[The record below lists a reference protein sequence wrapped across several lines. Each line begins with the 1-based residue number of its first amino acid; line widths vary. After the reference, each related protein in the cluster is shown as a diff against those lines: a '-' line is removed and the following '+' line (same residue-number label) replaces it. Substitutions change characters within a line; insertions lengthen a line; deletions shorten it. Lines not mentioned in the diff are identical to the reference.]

1 MRIGI
6 FFGGSSRE
14 REISFAG
21 GRTVYDN
28 LDKSLFEAVP
38 IFVDSLNNLILLDW
52 QFIYKGTIRDFYP
65 TSDFIPE
72 SKFGFQMY
80 VESLT
85 SKYQS
90 GFQNFTGIEIDK
102 MISQI
107 GKKISLNDLPNLID
121 FGFLCLHGNNGEDG
135 SIQGALQWL
144 KIPYSGSGIL
154 PSAIGMD
161 KAVQK
166 KLMVAGGFHSPKFEV
181 IKKNDWLFPLS
192 EGEELEVR
200 SVEKR
205 VKLFEKIK
213 SELKLPIAIKPANQ
227 GSSVGATILKDD
239 NIDKFSEAIDKAFFI
254 KTLKAVDWK
263 NKSETEKVALVK
275 ELTDIREGV
284 GLPLIINHK
293 SKIIIYQPEDLFHQ
307 LEKHFSKSI
316 DSIELQGLDSEK
328 EVLVEAFIKGREF
341 SCIVAQD
348 ENGKPI
354 ALPPTEIIKGQELF
368 DYRSKYL
375 PGLSRKVTPIQASDE
390 QIQNIR
396 TECEKLFQFFNFNV
410 YARIDGFL
418 SDDGKIFL
426 NDPNTTSGMLPSS
439 FFFHQAAEI
448 GLNPSQF
455 LSYIIYT
462 SIKQRIGLGFEAM
475 KFENQLLELNK
486 KLQSNISNLTSK
498 ISVAVIMGGYS
509 SERHIS
515 VESGR
520 NIFEKL
526 SSSTKYEPIPVFL
539 FGSKDEH
546 NLYVLPINMMLKDN
560 ADDIREKIL
569 HYSVHPMLNK
579 IKEECKSITQKF
591 AGENVQFAPQKISYN
606 DLKGLCDVVFIALHG
621 RPGEDGAVQNELNKI
636 GLPYNGSGVESS
648 QLTINKFDTLQ
659 LLKQHHLPVTEQYL
673 LQKSDWQKDE
683 HACINLVKE
692 KFHYPLIAKPLDD
705 GCSSAVKKIKND
717 TELKAFVELIFR
729 ESEALI
735 EKDAEI
741 LHLKKNEE
749 FPNKDVVLIEAL
761 VDKKDCAKFMEVTVG
776 LLTHRTENG
785 TIMYEVFEPSEA
797 LADGDVLSLEEK
809 FLAGQGQNITPAR
822 FSKDA
827 KEFKIIS
834 RQVRKTI
841 EDAAQLLKIEGYA
854 RLDAFVRIYDD
865 LKTDTLV
872 IEANSL
878 PGMTPATCIY
888 HQAAIA
894 GYKPYDFIDKILEY
908 AMKK

>member
-1 MRIGI
+1 MKVGI

-28 LDKSLFEAVP
+28 LDKSLFEPVP

-65 TSDFIPE
+65 TTDFISE

-80 VESLT
+80 VESLNGLT
-85 SKYQS
+85 DADL
-90 GFQNFTGIEIDK
+90 NK
-102 MISQI
+102 MIAQI
-107 GKKISLNDLPNLID
+107 GRKISFEELPKLID

-135 SIQGALQWL
+135 AVQGFLQWL

-166 KLMVAGGFHSPKFEV
+166 KLMLAGGFHSPKFEV
-181 IKKNDWLFPLS
+181 LKKEDWLNS
-192 EGEELEVR
+192 KNRNEI
-200 SVEKR
+200 
-205 VKLFEKIK
+205 FERIK
-213 SELKLPIAIKPANQ
+213 SELKLSIAVKPANQ
-227 GSSVGATILKDD
+227 GSSVGATILKED
-239 NIDKFSEAIDKAFFI
+239 NFEKFCEAIDKAFFI
-254 KTLKAVDWK
+254 KTLKVDDWK
-263 NKSETEKVALVK
+263 NKTETEKVLLVK
-275 ELTDIREGV
+275 DLTDIREGV
-284 GLPLIINHK
+284 GLPLSFVNSH
-293 SKIIIYQPEDLFHQ
+293 SSLVNIIYSPEELFNS
-307 LEKHFSKSI
+307 LEKHFAESI

-396 TECEKLFQFFNFNV
+396 TECEKLFRFLNFNV

-455 LSYIIYT
+455 LTYIIAT
-462 SIKQRIGLGFEAM
+462 SLKQRIGLGFEAE
-475 KFENQLLELNK
+475 KFSKLLSDLDAKIINHK
-486 KLQSNISNLTSK
+486 SK
-498 ISVAVIMGGYS
+498 ITNKIKVAVIMGGYS

-539 FGSKDEH
+539 FGNKDEH

-636 GLPYNGSGVESS
+636 GLHYNGSGVESS

-659 LLKQHHLPVTEQYL
+659 LLKQHHLPVTEQFL
-673 LQKSDWQKDE
+673 LQKTDWQKDE
-683 HACINLVKE
+683 NACLKTVKE
-692 KFHYPLIAKPLDD
+692 KFHYPLIAKPVDD

-717 TELKAFVELIFR
+717 AELKAFVELIFR
-729 ESEALI
+729 EQTELI
-735 EKDAEI
+735 ESDAAI

-749 FPNKDVVLIEAL
+749 FPNKDVVLLEAL
-761 VDKKDCAKFMEVTVG
+761 VDKKDCTKFMEVTVG

-834 RQVRKTI
+834 KQVRKTI

-908 AMKK
+908 AMKKNS